1 MKKYL
6 SITKVVSLILVLS
19 IQVFAA
25 KTLKISTTLPG
36 DNPSVEAL
44 QYFADKVKSETNGEL
59 DVKVFNS
66 SQLGGNRDGLEGLLL
81 GTLEMVMVTAGP
93 LAQFVPQA
101 EIVSLPYMFQ
111 STEHLHTALDGKPG
125 EIIGEKLEAKGFVP
139 LFWLDGGSRSIM
151 NNKKPIY
158 KPEDLNGLKIRVQP
172 SNVTIAMGNAMGA
185 IATPMEQGEVYGA
198 LEQGVLDGWENS
210 PTTLYSL
217 KLYEVTKYF
226 SETNHLMAP
235 DVLLMSKKVYSKLT
249 PQEQSIVKNVAKDAQ
264 DFQRKLWVEKE
275 NDIIQNLKNHG
286 VIFNKVDSIE
296 PFVEK
301 TKYLWEEFSKKN
313 GSELIEE
320 VQKSKQ

>member
-1 MKKYL
+1 MNKYISAIKIISLALGL
-6 SITKVVSLILVLS
+6 SVSS
-19 IQVFAA
+19 FAA
-25 KTLKISTTLPG
+25 KTLKISTTLPA

-44 QYFADKVKSETNGEL
+44 QHFANKVKEETKGEL

-111 STEHLHTALDGKPG
+111 STEHLHAALDGKPG
-125 EIIGEKLEAKGFVP
+125 EMIAEKLEAKGFVP

-158 KPEDLNGLKIRVQP
+158 KPEDLSGLKIRVQP

-210 PTTLYSL
+210 PTTLHSL

-249 PQEQSIVKNVAKDAQ
+249 TEEKKIVKDAAKDAQ
-264 DFQRKLWVEKE
+264 EFQRKLWVEKE
-275 NDIIQNLKNHG
+275 SDIIQDLKEKG
-286 VIFNKVDSIE
+286 VVFNKVDSVD
-296 PFVEK
+296 PFVER
-301 TKYLWEEFSKKN
+301 TKHLWEEFNKKN

-320 VQKSKQ
+320 VQKIK

>member
-1 MKKYL
+1 MKRGL
-6 SITKVVSLILVLS
+6 ITKIIILISFLS
-19 IQVFAA
+19 SISFSA

-44 QYFADKVKSETNGEL
+44 QYFADKVQKETNGEL
-59 DVKVFNS
+59 NVKVFNS

-101 EIVSLPYMFQ
+101 EVLSLPYMFQ
-111 STEHLHTALDGKPG
+111 STEHLHAVLDGKPG
-125 EIIGEKLEAKGFVP
+125 KIIEKYLINKGFVP

-172 SNVTIAMGNAMGA
+172 SNVTIAMANAMGA

-210 PTTLYSL
+210 PTTLFSL

-235 DVLLMSKKVYSKLT
+235 DVLLISKKTYSKLT
-249 PQEQSIVKNVAKDAQ
+249 QEQKIIIKNVAKDAQ
-264 DFQRKLWVEKE
+264 NFQRQLWIERE
-275 NDIIQNLKNHG
+275 NGIIKKLKNLG
-286 VIFNKVDSIE
+286 VKFNKVDTIQ
-296 PFVEK
+296 PFIDR
-301 TKYLWEEFSKKN
+301 TKYLWEEFDKKN
-313 GSELIEE
+313 GSELIKEI
-320 VQKSKQ
+320 QKVNK

>member
-6 SITKVVSLILVLS
+6 SITKVVYLMLALS
-19 IQVFAA
+19 IQIFAA

-111 STEHLHTALDGKPG
+111 STEHLHAALDGKPG
-125 EIIGEKLEAKGFVP
+125 EMIGEKLEDKGFVP

-249 PQEQSIVKNVAKDAQ
+249 PQEQIIVKNAAKDAQ
-264 DFQRKLWVEKE
+264 NFQRKLWVEKE
-275 NDIIQNLKNHG
+275 NDIIENLKNHG
-286 VIFNKVDSIE
+286 VVFNKVDSVE
-296 PFVEK
+296 PFVER

-313 GSELIEE
+313 GNELIEE
-320 VQKSKQ
+320 VQKSK